1 MARPL
6 SRFAQFQA
14 MAASLLVHA
23 SLVGLLIYSANWKG
37 LWLPVVDEAKAG
49 DKSPLDGFTVVLA
62 PSNAALYAPQ
72 SESLA
77 AEQAERAA
85 QTAEA
90 ETSRLNLELSLDA
103 ATAPENG
110 IGAELQ
116 HLELPENARSSK
128 IDAME
133 RQATGSPDSRKAD
146 GDESDLLNRYY
157 AAFRNNLALRWQGPA
172 LAMKAECRLLVSQ
185 LERGQLVDVVFLD
198 CPVSADVRQQIVQ
211 ALDKSVALPYQGYER
226 VIRNPMEVTVCF
238 PEMVSC

>member
-1 MARPL
+1 MARL
-6 SRFAQFQA
+6 HSRFVHFQA
-14 MAASLLVHA
+14 IAASLLVHA

-37 LWLPVVDEAKAG
+37 LWLPADEAKAG
-49 DKSPLDGFTVVLA
+49 DKRPLDGFTVVLA
-62 PSNAALYAPQ
+62 PSNAALYTPQ

-85 QTAEA
+85 QTTEA
-90 ETSRLNLELSLDA
+90 ETSRLIPELSLDA
-103 ATAPENG
+103 TTAPESG

-116 HLELPENARSSK
+116 RLELPENARSAK

-133 RQATGSPDSRKAD
+133 RQATGSPDSRNAD

-157 AAFRNNLALRWQGPA
+157 AAFRNNLALRWQGPQ
-172 LAMKAECRLLVSQ
+172 LAIKAECRLLVSQ
-185 LERGQLVDVVFLD
+185 LEQGQLVDVVFLD
-198 CPVSADVRQQIVQ
+198 CPIPADARQLLVQ
-211 ALDKSVALPYQGYER
+211 ALDKSIALPYQGYER